1 MAIAESQPIRFTPV
15 GVSDAFDSTD
25 KFPGSCRSLANL
37 VFDQSNPSQVIP
49 RPGVGSALTSFAG
62 FSSPGFISVHTTIGN
77 LVYGMVATSLTAGKD
92 EPFCYNLTTSSF
104 VTISNVTSGNSE
116 GRPTSP
122 PTSGA
127 WTPPTMAVIGVKLI
141 ITHPGYSGTGSNFFG
156 VIDISNPLAPAYS
169 TVNTATHGLPSVPTY
184 VANYNNRAYFA
195 CGNAIYYS
203 DVLTPLVMTNAGQAL
218 TAGDTTPVTAL
229 SGLPIQT
236 TSAGVAGA
244 LIVFK
249 STSIWQITGDAAI
262 TGTLA
267 INYLSLTVGSIAPR
281 SMTPSPLGTIF
292 VSQDS
297 CYVVNPL
304 GAVFPLANNLGQMN
318 ATSDL
323 RQPFIYASQPSRIA
337 ASYANGTYRLCIATV
352 IDGAP
357 ATNDYWFD
365 TKRMRW
371 NGPHS
376 FNYDAASTNGST
388 FILSG
393 TGSGAK
399 LFSSSVAPLSTS
411 VYKDN
416 GVQFNCIMQT
426 ADFQN
431 RGEMAMKQVIEST
444 IALAAS
450 GPRIAFS
457 LQAIDGDGNFV
468 ANATLSTNPSGGVW
482 GSNVWGDG
490 TLWKSSLVQAQTYLI
505 YWPTPIVFNRMS
517 LVVSCVAS
525 SGIAIDTFYA
535 RTQKTGYTLQIQG

>member
-169 TVNTATHGLPSVPTY
+169 TVNTSTHGLPSVPTY

-337 ASYANGTYRLCIATV
+337 ASYANGTYRLCVATV

-357 ATNDYWFD
+357 TTNDYWFD

-393 TGSGAK
+393 SGSGAK

-411 VYKDN
+411 VYNDN

-450 GPRIAFS
+450 GSRATFA
-457 LQAIDGDGNFV
+457 LQALDGDGNFV
-468 ANATLSTNPSGGVW
+468 ANATVSTNPSGASW

-490 TLWKSSLVQAQTYLI
+490 TIWKSSLVQAQTYLI

-517 LVVSCVAS
+517 LNVSCVAA

>member
-1 MAIAESQPIRFTPV
+1 MAIAESQPVRFTPV

-49 RPGVGSALTSFAG
+49 RPGVGPAITSFAG
-62 FSSPGFISVHTTIGN
+62 FSSPGFISVQMTVGN
-77 LVYGMVATSLTAGKD
+77 MVYGMIATSLTAGKD
-92 EPFCYNLTTSSF
+92 QPFCYNLSTSSF
-104 VTISNVTSGNSE
+104 VTISNVTSSNSE

-122 PTSGA
+122 ATTGA
-127 WTPPTMAVIGVKLI
+127 WTPPTMAVVGTKLL
-141 ITHPGYSGTGSNFFG
+141 ITHPGYSGSGSNFFG
-156 VIDISNPLAPAYS
+156 VIDIANPAAPAYS

-184 VANYNNRAYFA
+184 VANFNNRAYFA
-195 CGNAIYYS
+195 CGNALYYS
-203 DVLTPLVMTNAGQAL
+203 DVLVPTSMTNAGQAL
-218 TAGDTTPVTAL
+218 TVGDTTNITAL

-244 LIVFK
+244 LVVFK
-249 STSIWQITGDAAI
+249 STSIWQVTGDAAV
-262 TGTLA
+262 TGTLS
-267 INYLSLTVGSIAPR
+267 INYLSLTVGSIASR
-281 SMTPSPLGTIF
+281 SMSPSPLGTIF

-323 RQPFIYASQPSRIA
+323 RQPFIYCTQPSRIA
-337 ASYANGTYRLCIATV
+337 ASYANGTYRLCIPTIV
-352 IDGAP
+352 DGNVT
-357 ATNDYWFD
+357 TNDYWFD

-376 FNYDAASTNGST
+376 FNYDSISTNGSV

-393 TGSGAK
+393 VGSGAK
-399 LFSSSVAPLSTS
+399 LFSGVVTPTS
-411 VYKDN
+411 NSLYNDN
-416 GVQFNCIMQT
+416 GTPFNCIMQS

-450 GPRIAFS
+450 GPRVAFS

-468 ANATLSTNPSGGVW
+468 ANATVSSNPSGGVW
-482 GSNVWGDG
+482 GSNTWGDG

-517 LVVSCVAS
+517 IVVSCVAGP
-525 SGIAIDTFYA
+525 GIAMDTFYA